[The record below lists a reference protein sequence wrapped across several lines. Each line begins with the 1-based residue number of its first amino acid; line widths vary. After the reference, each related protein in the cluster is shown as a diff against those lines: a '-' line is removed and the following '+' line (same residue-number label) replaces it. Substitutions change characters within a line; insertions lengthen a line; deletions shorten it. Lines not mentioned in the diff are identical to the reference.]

1 MAAYSGGM
9 TIKVHE
15 IRARADIEQDRQK
28 CLDTID
34 LIGSSRFMDGAIA
47 VYDWILGTG
56 EAPVGP
62 VVPPTAEA
70 VGNVEQLAL
79 AAIYRKDGAPEV
91 ISRDWAVG
99 IEHAAMWSRRLTER
113 GPGN

>member
-1 MAAYSGGM
+1 M
-9 TIKVHE
+9 TTRVHE

-28 CLDTID
+28 CLDSIEA
-34 LIGSSRFMDGAIA
+34 IGTDRYIEGALA

-79 AAIYRKDGAPEV
+79 AAIYGKPGAPDV
-91 ISRDWAVG
+91 ISQDWAVG
-99 IEHAAMWSRRLTER
+99 VEHAAMWSHGLTER